1 MLLVEVLRAEPTVHA
16 AERTT
21 LLRTLREKPA
31 LSEDEIKRLI
41 GLAQDAAKTAYDHQ
55 RSTSQLN
62 DRFTQEQKIRV
73 GGAIGQVAHPDTHL
87 DANENQVISK
97 VASLLHVTHGG
108 YILTKSL
115 AKAAAGH

>member
-1 MLLVEVLRAEPTVHA
+1 
-16 AERTT
+16 
-21 LLRTLREKPA
+21 
-31 LSEDEIKRLI
+31 
-41 GLAQDAAKTAYDHQ
+41 
-55 RSTSQLN
+55 
-62 DRFTQEQKIRV
+62 
-73 GGAIGQVAHPDTHL
+73 VAHPDTHL